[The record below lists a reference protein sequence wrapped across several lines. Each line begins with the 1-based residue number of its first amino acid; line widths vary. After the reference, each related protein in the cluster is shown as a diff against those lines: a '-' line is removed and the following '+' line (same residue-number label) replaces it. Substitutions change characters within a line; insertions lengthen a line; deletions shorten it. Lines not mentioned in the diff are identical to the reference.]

1 MIAAKVVSTIVLHSP
16 AAAKSPRPRKEPLST
31 HAIDACARI
40 PGRCRFSCAIL
51 LFMRAAVFFLV
62 LFPAILAAQDS
73 NPDALLKHAIDAQQ
87 HGDYSAAIAD
97 YRKLLELRPNDVEAK
112 VNLGAAL
119 AHAGQYDEAIEM
131 YRSALPSLKNKNMVL
146 VNLALAYYKK
156 GDFEHAREQF
166 TVLHDA
172 QPNDVRTIVLLGDT
186 DLHLGKADSALNLL
200 EPLESK
206 YLQNM
211 DFEYVLGSAMIRT
224 GRRRDGVAR
233 IEKVAQAGPSPD
245 SYMLAGATLLDLN
258 EYEQARKDLEEALRL
273 APALP
278 GLSTLVGIA
287 RDKTGDV
294 KDAEPA
300 FREALKASPDDFQA
314 NLYLGAILYKRRDTA
329 EAKGYLDRAITLKP
343 KDSMARYE
351 SAMLK
356 STSGDYETAARD
368 LEQLTK
374 DDPDWLEPHVE
385 LAALYYRLHRPE
397 DGAKERQIVDQIT
410 AKQQAQ
416 GPGK

>member
-1 MIAAKVVSTIVLHSP
+1 MRWA
-16 AAAKSPRPRKEPLST
+16 
-31 HAIDACARI
+31 
-40 PGRCRFSCAIL
+40 L
-51 LFMRAAVFFLV
+51 LLLV
-62 LFPAILAAQDS
+62 LSAALAAQET
-73 NPDALLKHAIDAQQ
+73 NPDVVLKQAIDAQQ
-87 HGDYSAAIAD
+87 HGDYNAAIAG
-97 YRKLLELRPNDVEAK
+97 YRKVIELRPADVQAK

-119 AHAGQYDEAIEM
+119 SHLGKYDEAIEI
-131 YRSALPSLKNKNMVL
+131 YLAALPSLKNKNGIIL
-146 VNLALAYYKK
+146 NLALAYYKK

-172 QPNDVRTIVLLGDT
+172 QPEDVRAVILLGDT

-200 EPLESK
+200 EPLETRYS
-206 YLQNM
+206 QNM
-211 DFEYVLGSAMIRT
+211 DFEYVMGSALIRT
-224 GRRRDGVAR
+224 GRRREGVAR

-273 APALP
+273 NPSLK
-278 GLSTLVGIA
+278 GLHTLVGIA
-287 RDKTGDV
+287 RDKTGDITN
-294 KDAEPA
+294 AETA
-300 FREALKASPDDFQA
+300 FRAGLKENPDDFQA
-314 NLYLGAILYKRRDTA
+314 NLYLGAILYKRRDVN
-329 EAKGYLDRAITLKP
+329 EAKGYLDRAILLKP

-356 STSGDYETAARD
+356 STSGDYQNAAQE

-374 DDPDWLEPHVE
+374 DDPDWLEPHIE

>member
-1 MIAAKVVSTIVLHSP
+1 
-16 AAAKSPRPRKEPLST
+16 
-31 HAIDACARI
+31 
-40 PGRCRFSCAIL
+40 
-51 LFMRAAVFFLV
+51 MRAALLFLPIFSLS
-62 LFPAILAAQDS
+62 LFAQDT
-73 NPDALLKHAIDAQQ
+73 NPDALLKHAIEEQQ
-87 HGDYSAAIAD
+87 QGDYVAAISD
-97 YRKLLELRPNDVEAK
+97 YRKVLELRPADVEAK

-119 AHAGQYDEAIEM
+119 AHTGKYDEAIEL

-146 VNLALAYYKK
+146 QNLALAYYKK
-156 GDFEHAREQF
+156 GDFEHARQQF

-172 QPNDVRTIVLLGDT
+172 DPGDVRPIILLGDS
-186 DLHLGKADSALNLL
+186 DLHLGKPEAALNLL
-200 EPLESK
+200 EPLEPK
-206 YLQNM
+206 YSGNM
-211 DFEYVLGSAMIRT
+211 DFEFVLGSALIRT

-245 SYMLAGATLLDLN
+245 AYLLAGATLLDLN
-258 EYEQARKDLEEALRL
+258 EFEQARHDLEEALRF
-273 APALP
+273 APTMP
-278 GLSTLVGIA
+278 GIHTLVGIA

-294 KDAEPA
+294 KIAEPE
-300 FREALKASPDDFQA
+300 FRQALSANPDDFQA

-329 EAKGYLDRAITLKP
+329 EAKRYLDRALQLKP

-356 STSGDYETAARD
+356 STSGDYENAARQ

-397 DGAKERQIVDQIT
+397 DGARERQIVDQIN

-416 GPGK
+416 GPGR